1 VTNFPALDVAIG
13 LSFVYFVLSL
23 VCSALN
29 ESVAAITARRAK
41 FLREGLR
48 TLLDADHGPPSGAL
62 RQLYDHPLIK
72 NMTRKPERFGRRLRE
87 RYPSYLPSRTF
98 AAALLD
104 FPKDGKVDPQRSLAD
119 SIAAVQNAEVRRA
132 LEALL
137 RAGGDD
143 AASFRHRVEQW
154 YDDAM
159 ERVSG
164 WYRRRVQIWL
174 WAFAILV
181 SVLLNADTLMV
192 GETLWTRPATRAAV
206 VAAAQK
212 AVDQGASSESSSQ
225 QAVQRVKD
233 LERTNLPLGWHFG
246 KGSKNDPR
254 KVPGPF
260 TAWAAKLLGLLLT
273 ASALTLGAPFWFD
286 ALSRIARIRSS
297 GAPPPAS
304 DAVRRGDAEQA
315 RAGSGAA
322 AVA

>member
-1 VTNFPALDVAIG
+1 MTNFPALDVAIG

-41 FLREGLR
+41 FLRKGLR
-48 TLLDADHGPPSGAL
+48 TLLAAEHGPPTGAL
-62 RQLYDHPLIK
+62 KQLYDHPLIK
-72 NMTRKPERFGRRLRE
+72 NMTQRPELLGHRLRK

-104 FPKDGKVDPQRSLAD
+104 FPKDGEVKPDRSLAD
-119 SIAAVQNAEVRRA
+119 SIAAVENAQVRRA

-137 RAGGDD
+137 RSGDGD
-143 AASFRHRVEQW
+143 LGAFRHRIEQW

-164 WYRRRVQIWL
+164 WYRRRVQVWL
-174 WAFAILV
+174 WVFAILV
-181 SVLLNADTLMV
+181 SVLLNADTLMI

-212 AVDQGASSESSSQ
+212 AVDQGGTTESASQ
-225 QAVQRVKD
+225 QAVKRVKD
-233 LERTNLPLGWHFG
+233 LEATDLPLGWHFG
-246 KGSKNDPR
+246 KGSKNDAR
-254 KVPGPF
+254 KVPGPL
-260 TAWAAKLLGLLLT
+260 TAWVAKLLGLLLT

-286 ALSRIARIRSS
+286 ALSRVARIRSS

-304 DAVRRGDAEQA
+304 DAVRRGDGEQP